1 MDSNLRTFK
10 SVSAFKFNKKRELVT
25 DFVDS

>member
-1 MDSNLRTFK
+1 MDSYLTTFK
-10 SVSAFKFNKKRELVT
+10 SVSVFKFNKKRELVT